1 MTLKKAIELR
11 EAGDALESCELL
23 KTLLEKQ
30 LDSAELNYHCAWS
43 HDVAGLEQE
52 AVPYYEQAIALGGL
66 TESEL
71 QGAYLGLGS
80 TYRTI
85 GAYQQSKELFQKAK
99 GVFPQSNVYDVFLGM
114 TLYNL
119 DQHQQAMSLL
129 LKVIS
134 QSEDPDIAM
143 YQKAIAYYADH
154 LDERW

>member
-11 EAGDALESCELL
+11 EAGQALDSCELL
-23 KTLLEKQ
+23 KRLLEKQ
-30 LDSAELNYHCAWS
+30 PDSAELNYHCAWS

-52 AVPYYEQAIALGGL
+52 AVPFYEQAIALGQLGG
-66 TESEL
+66 EAL

-85 GAYQQSKELFQKAK
+85 GAYEQSQALLQEAK
-99 GVFPQSNVYDVFLGM
+99 GVFPKSTVYDVFLGM

-119 DQHQQAMSLL
+119 DQHQEAMGLL

-134 QSEDPDIAM
+134 QSQDPDIAM

>member
-11 EAGDALESCELL
+11 EVGQALDSCELL
-23 KTLLEKQ
+23 KRLLEKQ
-30 LDSAELNYHCAWS
+30 PDSAELNYHCAWS

-52 AVPYYEQAIALGGL
+52 AVPFYEQAIALGQL
-66 TESEL
+66 SEEAL

-85 GAYQQSKELFQKAK
+85 GAYEQSQALLQEAK
-99 GVFPQSNVYDVFLGM
+99 GVFPKSTVYDVFLGM

-119 DQHQQAMSLL
+119 DQHQEAMSLL

-134 QSEDPDIAM
+134 QSQDPDIAM

>member
-11 EAGDALESCELL
+11 EAGQALDSCELL
-23 KTLLEKQ
+23 KRLLEKQ
-30 LDSAELNYHCAWS
+30 PDSAELNYHCAWS

-52 AVPYYEQAIALGGL
+52 AVPFYEQAIALGQL
-66 TESEL
+66 SEEAL

-85 GAYQQSKELFQKAK
+85 GAYEQSQALLQEAK
-99 GVFPQSNVYDVFLGM
+99 GVFPKSTVYDVFLGM

-119 DQHQQAMSLL
+119 DQHQEAMSLL

-134 QSEDPDIAM
+134 QSQDPDIAM

>member
-11 EAGDALESCELL
+11 EAGQALDSCELL
-23 KTLLEKQ
+23 KRLVEKQ
-30 LDSAELNYHCAWS
+30 PDSAELNYHCAWS

-52 AVPYYEQAIALGGL
+52 AVPFYEQAIALGQL
-66 TESEL
+66 SEEAL

-85 GAYQQSKELFQKAK
+85 GAYEQSQVLLQEAK
-99 GVFPQSNVYDVFLGM
+99 GVFPKSTVYDVFLGM

-119 DQHQQAMSLL
+119 DQHQEAMSLL

-134 QSEDPDIAM
+134 QSQDPDIAM